1 MAAYI
6 FRRLLWLFPALL
18 FISLITFGLM
28 HAVEGGPFSPTD
40 RPLPPEVEANLQRKY
55 GLDEPLSAQY
65 LTYMRNLVTGDLGTS
80 IAMEPGRPVNDM
92 LTTGLR
98 ATALLGIVTLIVA
111 TLAGVG
117 LGVVSA
123 LHRNGVADYL
133 ATLLST
139 TGAAVPGFVL
149 GIFFVY
155 VFAVTLNWLP
165 TGGWSL
171 RQGLVPGWVPR
182 PEYMV
187 LPVLTLMALPA
198 AYLARITRASLLDV
212 LGQDYMRTAKAKGLG
227 ASALLWRHAM
237 RNAAVPIVSVLGPL
251 AAVLVTGSFIVESV
265 FSVPGVGR
273 MFVRAVAYRDYNV
286 IMGMTL
292 FYATAVV
299 LINLAVDV
307 AYAFV
312 DPRVRYR

>member
-6 FRRLLWLFPALL
+6 FRRLLWLLPALL

-55 GLDEPLSAQY
+55 GLDEPLTVQY

-80 IAMEPGRPVNDM
+80 VAMEPGRPVSEM

-98 ATALLGIVTLIVA
+98 ATALLGIVTLLVA

-117 LGVVSA
+117 LGVTSA
-123 LHRNGVADYL
+123 LHRNGILDYV

-149 GIFFVY
+149 GIFFIY

-171 RQGLVPGWVPR
+171 RQGLIPGWVPR

-227 ASALLWRHAM
+227 ASAILWRHAM

>member
-1 MAAYI
+1 
-6 FRRLLWLFPALL
+6 
-18 FISLITFGLM
+18 
-28 HAVEGGPFSPTD
+28 
-40 RPLPPEVEANLQRKY
+40 
-55 GLDEPLSAQY
+55 
-65 LTYMRNLVTGDLGTS
+65 
-80 IAMEPGRPVNDM
+80 MEPGRPVTEM
-92 LTTGLR
+92 LTTGVR
-98 ATALLGIVTLIVA
+98 ATALLGLLALVVA
-111 TLAGVG
+111 TFAGVG

-123 LHRNGVADYL
+123 LHRNRVADYV

-149 GIFFVY
+149 GIFLIY
-155 VFAVTLNWLP
+155 TFAVTLNWLP

-171 RQGLVPGWVPR
+171 RQGIVPGWVPQ

-187 LPVLTLMALPA
+187 LPVLTLTALPA

-212 LGQDYMRTAKAKGLG
+212 LHQDYMRTAKAKGLS
-227 ASALLWRHAM
+227 ASVMLWRHAM

-265 FSVPGVGR
+265 FSVPGIGR

-299 LINLAVDV
+299 AINLAVDV

>member
-6 FRRLLWLFPALL
+6 FRRLLWLAPALL
-18 FISLITFGLM
+18 FISLITFGVM

-55 GLDEPLSAQY
+55 GLDKSLPEQY
-65 LTYMRNLVTGDLGTS
+65 LIYMRNLVTGDLGTS
-80 IAMEPGRPVNDM
+80 IAMEPGRPVSEM

-98 ATALLGIVTLIVA
+98 ATALLGILTLSLA
-111 TLAGVG
+111 TLAGIS
-117 LGVVSA
+117 LGVVAA
-123 LHRNGVADYL
+123 LHRDRAADYV

-149 GIFFVY
+149 GIFFIY

-212 LGQDYMRTAKAKGLG
+212 LGQDYMRTARAKGLG
-227 ASALLWRHAM
+227 ASAMLWRHAM

-251 AAVLVTGSFIVESV
+251 AAVLLTGSFIVESV
-265 FSVPGVGR
+265 FSVPGIGR

-292 FYATAVV
+292 VYATAAV

>member
-1 MAAYI
+1 
-6 FRRLLWLFPALL
+6 
-18 FISLITFGLM
+18 
-28 HAVEGGPFSPTD
+28 
-40 RPLPPEVEANLQRKY
+40 
-55 GLDEPLSAQY
+55 
-65 LTYMRNLVTGDLGTS
+65 
-80 IAMEPGRPVNDM
+80 M
-92 LTTGLR
+92 LTTGVR
-98 ATALLGIVTLIVA
+98 ATALLGLITLIVA
-111 TLAGVG
+111 TIAGIG

-123 LHRNGVADYL
+123 LHRNRTADYI

-149 GIFFVY
+149 GIFFIY
-155 VFAVTLNWLP
+155 TFAVTLNWLP

-171 RQGLVPGWVPR
+171 RQGIVPGWVPQ

-212 LGQDYMRTAKAKGLG
+212 LHQDYMRTARAKGLS
-227 ASALLWRHAM
+227 ASVMLWRHAM

-265 FSVPGVGR
+265 FSVPGIGR

-299 LINLAVDV
+299 IINLAVDV

>member
-6 FRRLLWLFPALL
+6 FRRLIWLLPALL

-40 RPLPPEVEANLQRKY
+40 RALSPEVEANLQRKY
-55 GLDEPLSAQY
+55 GFDKPLPEQY

-80 IAMEPGRPVNDM
+80 VAMEPGRPVRDM
-92 LTTGLR
+92 LSTGLR
-98 ATALLGIVTLIVA
+98 ATALLGFITLVVA
-111 TLAGVG
+111 MLAGVS

-123 LHRNGVADYL
+123 LHRNGVVDYL

-155 VFAVTLNWLP
+155 VFAVTLDWLP

-212 LGQDYMRTAKAKGLG
+212 LRQDYMRTAKAKGLG
-227 ASALLWRHAM
+227 ASTVLWRHAM

-265 FSVPGVGR
+265 FSIPGVGR

-292 FYATAVV
+292 FYAAAVV